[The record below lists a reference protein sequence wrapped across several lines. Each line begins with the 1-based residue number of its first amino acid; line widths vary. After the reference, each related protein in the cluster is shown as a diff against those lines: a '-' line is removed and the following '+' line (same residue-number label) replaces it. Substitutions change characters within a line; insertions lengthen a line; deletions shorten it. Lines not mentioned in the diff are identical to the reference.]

1 VATWTCHNT
10 PLTLTQGH
18 LTLGKAA
25 EMRLKLYFL
34 LIFLVSM
41 QISAL
46 LTGCVVEDR
55 SPITYGSRIT
65 TIDDG
70 RSLIGDS
77 IDSVDIVEDDQSSSI
92 EYQRFYFVK
101 VVDNSDN
108 QASLN
113 PGADIDA
120 VRLTKAN
127 GVDVFASTVID
138 YKPLAGVDIS
148 PISSLP
154 DNILGEPTAF
164 AVEGEDFNTASEA
177 SRCSLNEEHYLGLG
191 GWGGYVIVGFD
202 NYDIANGDVITVY
215 EIGNCQGNAG
225 TPGYADAV
233 TVEISV
239 GRTIDEEWLVVL
251 AFTAGPVM
259 AGVVTGLPL
268 IPLD

>member
-1 VATWTCHNT
+1 
-10 PLTLTQGH
+10 
-18 LTLGKAA
+18 
-25 EMRLKLYFL
+25 MRLRLYFL
-34 LIFLVSM
+34 LIFLVSVR
-41 QISAL
+41 AL

-70 RSLIGDS
+70 GSLTGDS
-77 IDSVDIVEDDQSSSI
+77 IASVDIVEDDQSGSI

-101 VVDNSDN
+101 VLDNSEN
-108 QASLN
+108 QATLN

-120 VRLTKAN
+120 VRLQKAN

-138 YKPLAGVDIS
+138 YKPLAGADIS
-148 PISSLP
+148 PISSLT
-154 DNILGEPTAF
+154 DNVLGEPTAF
-164 AVEGEDFNTASEA
+164 AVEGEDFNTASSA

-259 AGVVTGLPL
+259 AGVVSGLPL